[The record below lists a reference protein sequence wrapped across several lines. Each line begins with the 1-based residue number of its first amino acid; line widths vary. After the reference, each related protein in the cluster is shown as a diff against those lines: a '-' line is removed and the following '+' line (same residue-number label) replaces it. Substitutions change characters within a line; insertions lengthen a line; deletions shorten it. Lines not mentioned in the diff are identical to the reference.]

1 MFWILQIV
9 FTPVKA
15 RNNSRNSKH
24 ELRKIS
30 CQLKKDEQ
38 FAKKL

>member
-1 MFWILQIV
+1 MFWILQIA
-9 FTPVKA
+9 FTQVRA